1 MLIVNSFVLELK
13 SLFASPMGW
22 IILALLMLAFGSF
35 YLQGV
40 NNYFEVMSGSIRPA
54 ERVGVTIFVGQTVYG
69 IASFLMLFAVPLL
82 SMRLISEERRSQTLP
97 FLLSAPIS
105 LTEIVVGKFLGLIIF
120 LSILVGYILLML
132 STLNIWSDIDF
143 GYLLSNSL
151 GLILLAASFSALGIY
166 FSSLTSQPII
176 AAILS
181 FIALFALMGLDKFF
195 GSQPNHW
202 FGYISLM
209 KHFQSF
215 SRGVIDSKDII
226 YFILFITTFLVL
238 TVRRLDADRLRG

>member
-1 MLIVNSFVLELK
+1 
-13 SLFASPMGW
+13 
-22 IILALLMLAFGSF
+22 
-35 YLQGV
+35 
-40 NNYFEVMSGSIRPA
+40 MSGSIRPA

-97 FLLSAPIS
+97 FLFSAPIS

>member
-1 MLIVNSFVLELK
+1 MIINVARKELK

-40 NNYFEVMSGSIRPA
+40 NNYFDVMSGSIRPA

-82 SMRLISEERRSQTLP
+82 SMGLISGERKSQTLP
-97 FLLSAPIS
+97 FLFSAPIS
-105 LTEIVVGKFLGLIIF
+105 LAEIVVGKFLGLIIF
-120 LSILVGYILLML
+120 LSILVVYILLML
-132 STLNIWSDIDF
+132 STLNIWADIDF

-166 FSSLTSQPII
+166 FSSLTSQPIV

-215 SRGVIDSKDII
+215 SRGIIDSKDII

-238 TVRRLDADRLRG
+238 TVRRLDSDRLRG

>member
-1 MLIVNSFVLELK
+1 MIINVARKELK

-35 YLQGV
+35 YLLGV

-97 FLLSAPIS
+97 FLFSAPIS

-120 LSILVGYILLML
+120 LSILVGYIFLML

-166 FSSLTSQPII
+166 FSSLTSQPIV

>member
-1 MLIVNSFVLELK
+1 MIINISRKELK

-82 SMRLISEERRSQTLP
+82 SMRLISEERKSQTLP
-97 FLLSAPIS
+97 FLFSAPIS

-120 LSILVGYILLML
+120 LSILVGYIFLML

-143 GYLLSNSL
+143 GYLIANSI

-166 FSSLTSQPII
+166 FSSLTNQPII

-209 KHFQSF
+209 NHFQAF

-226 YFILFITTFLVL
+226 YFVLFITTFLVL
-238 TVRRLDADRLRG
+238 TIRRLDSDRLRG

>member
-1 MLIVNSFVLELK
+1 MIINVARKELK

-40 NNYFEVMSGSIRPA
+40 NNYFEVMSGAIRPA

-82 SMRLISEERRSQTLP
+82 SMRLISEERKSQTLP
-97 FLLSAPIS
+97 FLFSAPIS
-105 LTEIVVGKFLGLIIF
+105 LTEIVVGIFLGLIIF
-120 LSILVGYILLML
+120 LSILVGYIFLML

-151 GLILLAASFSALGIY
+151 GLILLAAAFSALGIY
-166 FSSLTSQPII
+166 FSSLTNQPII

-209 KHFQSF
+209 KHFQAF

-238 TVRRLDADRLRG
+238 TIRRLDSDRLRG

>member
-1 MLIVNSFVLELK
+1 MIINVARKELK

-40 NNYFEVMSGSIRPA
+40 NNYFDVMSGSIRPA

-82 SMRLISEERRSQTLP
+82 SMGLISGERKSQTLP
-97 FLLSAPIS
+97 FLFSAPIS
-105 LTEIVVGKFLGLIIF
+105 LAEIVIGKFLGLIVF
-120 LSILVGYILLML
+120 LSILVAYILLML
-132 STLNIWSDIDF
+132 STLNIWADIDF

-166 FSSLTSQPII
+166 FSSLTGQPIV

-181 FIALFALMGLDKFF
+181 FIALFALMGLEKFF
-195 GSQPNHW
+195 GSQPDHW

-215 SRGVIDSKDII
+215 SRGIIDSKDII

-238 TVRRLDADRLRG
+238 TIRRLDSDRLRG

>member
-1 MLIVNSFVLELK
+1 MILNIARKELK

-22 IILALLMLAFGSF
+22 IILALLMLTFGSF
-35 YLQGV
+35 YLQGI

-82 SMRLISEERRSQTLP
+82 SMGLISGERKSQTLP
-97 FLLSAPIS
+97 FLFSAPIS

-120 LSILVGYILLML
+120 FSILVGYILLML

-166 FSSLTSQPII
+166 FSSLTSQPIV

-238 TVRRLDADRLRG
+238 TIRRLDSDRLTG

>member
-1 MLIVNSFVLELK
+1 MIINVARKELK

-40 NNYFEVMSGSIRPA
+40 NNYFDVMSGSIRPA

-82 SMRLISEERRSQTLP
+82 SMGLISGERKSQTLP
-97 FLLSAPIS
+97 FLFSAPIS
-105 LTEIVVGKFLGLIIF
+105 LAEIVVGKFLGLIIF
-120 LSILVGYILLML
+120 LSILVGYIFLML

-166 FSSLTSQPII
+166 FSSLTSQPIV

-195 GSQPNHW
+195 GSQPDHW

-215 SRGVIDSKDII
+215 SRGIIDSKDII

-238 TVRRLDADRLRG
+238 TIRRLDSDRLRG